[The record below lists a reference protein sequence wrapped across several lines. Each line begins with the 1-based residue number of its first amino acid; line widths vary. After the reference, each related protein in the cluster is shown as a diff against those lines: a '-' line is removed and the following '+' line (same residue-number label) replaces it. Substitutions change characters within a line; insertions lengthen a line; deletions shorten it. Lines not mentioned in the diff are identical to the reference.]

1 MTRRQRLD
9 MIVKLLSEEETG
21 SQLKLQQM
29 LEERGVAVSQSS
41 LSRDLNALGAFR
53 LPLHDGSFVY
63 RLSGDEQR
71 KETGLGIRRRFQI
84 SVTGVA
90 SSGNIVLVYTNPAE
104 AQAIARVLDCS
115 DIDGLLGTVA
125 GDNTVM
131 CAVTDEESAIRIMEL
146 FSGYLE

>member
-9 MIVKLLSEEETG
+9 LIVQLLTENETG
-21 SQLKLQQM
+21 SQLRLQEM
-29 LEERGVAVSQSS
+29 LAERGVVVSQSS
-41 LSRDLNALGAFR
+41 LSRDLNALGAYR
-53 LPLHDGSFVY
+53 MPLHDGSFVY
-63 RLSGDEQR
+63 RLSGEEQR
-71 KETGLGIRRRFQI
+71 RETSLGIRRRFQI

-90 SSGNIVLVYTNPAE
+90 SSGNIVLIYTNPAE

-131 CAVTDEESAIRIMEL
+131 CLAADPDSAVHILET
-146 FSGYLE
+146 FNGYLE